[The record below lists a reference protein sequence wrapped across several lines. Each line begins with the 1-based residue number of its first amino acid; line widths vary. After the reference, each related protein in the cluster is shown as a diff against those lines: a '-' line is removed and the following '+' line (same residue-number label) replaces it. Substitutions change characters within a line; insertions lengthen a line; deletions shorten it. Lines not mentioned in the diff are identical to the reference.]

1 MSFLYFLEHLSVAFG
16 AIAGVLAGRG
26 KRVDLFG
33 ILVLGMV
40 TATGGG
46 TLRDLILDVP
56 VFWLKDP
63 NFVYTVVVASCLM
76 FVTARYRKTPLK
88 LLIFADAAGLAFV
101 AIVGTSKTLSLGH
114 AGIICIVMGVTS
126 GVAGGII
133 RDVLC
138 SEFPSIFRIDF
149 YWYATAAFC
158 GACCYLTLHLV
169 QGPNPVNLIVSSALI
184 LILRL
189 AALRY
194 RWRLPEFRTHED
206 THTVSEDK
214 LPPVA

>member
-1 MSFLYFLEHLSVAFG
+1 MTLRYLLEHLSVAFG
-16 AIAGVLAGRG
+16 AMAGVLAGRG

-56 VFWLKDP
+56 VFWVRDP
-63 NFVYTVVVASCLM
+63 NFVLTVMAASCLM
-76 FVTARYRKTPLK
+76 FVTARYRRAPLK
-88 LLIFADAAGLAFV
+88 LLLFADAVSLAFV
-101 AIVGTSKTLSLGH
+101 AIVGTSKTHSLGH
-114 AGIICIVMGVTS
+114 AAVISIVLGVTT
-126 GVAGGII
+126 GVAGGIL

-138 SEFPSIFRIDF
+138 REIPSIFRTEI

-158 GACCYLTLHLV
+158 GACCYLLMNAAF
-169 QGPNPVNLIVSSALI
+169 GPQPANLLVSSALI

-194 RWRLPEFRTHED
+194 RWKLPEFRIHED
-206 THTVSEDK
+206 TPEITGDDSMMR
-214 LPPVA
+214 